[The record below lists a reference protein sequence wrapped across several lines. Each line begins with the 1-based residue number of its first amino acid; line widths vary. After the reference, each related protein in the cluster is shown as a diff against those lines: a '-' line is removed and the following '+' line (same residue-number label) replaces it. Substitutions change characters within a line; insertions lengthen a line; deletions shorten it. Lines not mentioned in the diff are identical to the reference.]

1 MGNKLGN
8 PLHIL
13 SELPQPC
20 LSMCRGCGH
29 AMHNSLGQG
38 KARRC
43 STGWVMWNLG
53 LGPNEAMGKEGAT

>member
-20 LSMCRGCGH
+20 LHVQGLGH

-38 KARRC
+38 KAPRC
-43 STGWVMWNLG
+43 STVWVLWNLG